1 MAKIEIKHLYK
12 KYETQTDYTLKDINL
27 SIEDKQFVAVV
38 GPSGCGKSTLLRC
51 FAGLEEIT
59 KGEVFVN
66 EKRFDTLDPRRRNI
80 AMVFQDYALYPH
92 MTVFKNMAYNLK
104 IAKEDKATIQQKVEQ
119 AADKLKL
126 TDYLQKKPAQLS
138 GGQRQRVALGR
149 AMVRDPEIFLM
160 DEPLSNLD
168 AKLRVKTRQDIIDL
182 HRQLGTVSLY
192 VTHDQAEAMA
202 LADQII
208 VMRDGIIMQTGAPDE
223 LYDDPHHIFVARFI
237 GSPSMNI
244 LRGDLDTNAQFT
256 VADTH
261 YDLRGLIP
269 EDLIPNSEQQEIF
282 IGFRPE
288 KSVPLSTPSADKDSP
303 QTPDKF
309 TLQAQLLYA
318 EYMGAYTL
326 LYLEAHER
334 SIVSQLDHKIDGISH
349 NQTVNLQVAAKDLY
363 FFDAETGER
372 LYSKLEQKK

>member
-12 KYETQTDYTLKDINL
+12 QYENQSDYTLKDINL

-59 KGEVFVN
+59 KGQVMVDDQ
-66 EKRFDTLDPRRRNI
+66 RFDTIDPRKRNV

-104 IAKEDKATIQQKVEQ
+104 IAKQDKETIQEKVEQ
-119 AADKLKL
+119 AADKLQL
-126 TDYLQKKPAQLS
+126 TDYLEQKPAQLS

-182 HRQLGTVSLY
+182 HRQLGTVTLY

-202 LADQII
+202 LADKII
-208 VMRDGIIMQTGAPDE
+208 VMRDGIIMQSGSPAD

-244 LRGDLDTNAQFT
+244 FRGFLDPEAHFKVGETS
-256 VADTH
+256 
-261 YDLRGLIP
+261 YDLSALIAKELVP
-269 EDLIPNSEQQEIF
+269 KETQEIF
-282 IGFRPE
+282 VGFRPE
-288 KSVPLSTPSADKDSP
+288 KTSPLTPAEEGQEQP
-303 QTPDKF
+303 HEKF
-309 TLQAQLLYA
+309 TFKAQLHYA

-334 SIVSQLDHKIDGISH
+334 SIVSQLERKIKGSPHDR
-349 NQTVNLQVAAKDLY
+349 QVTLQVAPEDLY
-363 FFDAETGER
+363 FFDAETGQR
-372 LYSKLEQKK
+372 MYANKDH

>member
-1 MAKIEIKHLYK
+1 MDKIEIKHLYK
-12 KYETQTDYTLKDINL
+12 KYPGRSNYTLKDINL
-27 SIEDKQFVAVV
+27 SIKDKQFVAIV

-51 FAGLEEIT
+51 FAGLEEIN
-59 KGEVFVN
+59 KGEVLVN
-66 EKRFDTLDPRRRNI
+66 GKNFDKIDPRNRNV

-104 IAKEDKATIQQKVEQ
+104 IAKKDKETIEQKVTE
-119 AADKLKL
+119 AAEKLKL
-126 TDYLQKKPAQLS
+126 TDYLQQKPAQLS

-182 HRQLGTVSLY
+182 HRQLGTITMY

-202 LADQII
+202 LADQIV
-208 VMRDGIIMQTGAPDE
+208 VMRDGILMQTGTPAE
-223 LYDDPHHIFVARFI
+223 LYDDPHNIFVARFI

-244 LRGDLDTNAQFT
+244 FRGFLDSKAQFKVGKT
-256 VADTH
+256 TYNLKNIVPKSLLPVD
-261 YDLRGLIP
+261 
-269 EDLIPNSEQQEIF
+269 EQEIF

-288 KSVPLSTPSADKDSP
+288 QTRPLLPSEEGKENDK
-303 QTPDKF
+303 DKF
-309 TLQAQLLYA
+309 TFKAQLNYA

-334 SIVSQLDHKIDGISH
+334 SIVAQIYRKIEGSPH
-349 NQTVNLQVAAKDLY
+349 NRQVTMEVTPKDLY
-363 FFDAETGER
+363 FFNADTGQR
-372 LYSKLEQKK
+372 MYPQ

>member
-1 MAKIEIKHLYK
+1 MMAKIEIKHLYK
-12 KYETQTDYTLKDINL
+12 QYENRTNYTLKDINL
-27 SIEDKQFVAVV
+27 SISDQEFVAVV

-59 KGEVFVN
+59 KGQVMVDER
-66 EKRFDTLDPRRRNI
+66 RFDTIDPRKRNV

-104 IAKEDKATIQQKVEQ
+104 ISKQSKAAIKEKVEQ
-119 AADKLKL
+119 AADKLQL
-126 TDYLQKKPAQLS
+126 TDYLDQKPAQLS

-182 HRQLGTVSLY
+182 HRQLGTVTLY

-202 LADQII
+202 LADKII
-208 VMRDGIIMQTGAPDE
+208 VMRDGIIMQTGSPAE
-223 LYDDPHHIFVARFI
+223 LYDNPHHIFVARFI

-244 LRGDLDTNAQFT
+244 FRGFLNHNAQFKLGET
-256 VADTH
+256 S
-261 YDLRGLIP
+261 YDLS
-269 EDLIPNSEQQEIF
+269 DLIAENLLPADNQEIF

-288 KSVPLSTPSADKDSP
+288 KTFPSSLLDTDHE
-303 QTPDKF
+303 QTSKKF
-309 TLQAQLLYA
+309 TFKAQLNYA

-326 LYLEAHER
+326 LYLEAHDR
-334 SIVSQLDHKIDGISH
+334 SIVSQINYKIAGDPH
-349 NQTVNLQVAAKDLY
+349 DRQVRLQVAPEDLY
-363 FFDAETGER
+363 FFDAETGKR
-372 LYSKLEQKK
+372 MYSDKSENN